1 MTNWDLAPVLS
12 KPDAHALVAHF
23 RDAYSAALAQTDC
36 LIHTYRIAEY
46 TVRLAFAG
54 PTLVPLLTPAL
65 AHLACPHELTPDLT
79 LYLWDGASTGV
90 EPPRPWSPEEIALR
104 GEVPTWSNE
113 TILTA
118 IQTDVNAVS
127 ILDRA
132 QGVGFYWIDSPAAL
146 RAYEQAAPLKVL
158 LHWWLRERGLTMIH
172 AGAIG
177 TEDGAVLIVGKT
189 GAGKSTT
196 TLTCLN
202 AGLRYLSDD
211 RCLLSLDPVPQAYC
225 IYNSAKLHLQQMA
238 RFPTLLAQVNN
249 LAAATTEKALLY
261 LQQFAPQQVAPCLP
275 IRAILL
281 AKVAG
286 TATTTLAP
294 VSRMAVLRD
303 FVTSTLVYQP
313 GAVQAEV
320 HMMTE
325 LVRRV
330 PCYQI
335 NLGYDFPGIAPVVV
349 QAIAEGASCMRVER
363 SIGWPK
369 TL

>member
-1 MTNWDLAPVLS
+1 MNNWDLSPVLS
-12 KPDAHALVAHF
+12 QPDAHALVACF
-23 RDAYSAALAQTDC
+23 RDAYRAAVAQTAY
-36 LIHTYRIAEY
+36 LIHTYHIAGY

-54 PTLVPLLTPAL
+54 PALIPLLTPAL
-65 AHLACPHELTPDLT
+65 AHLACSNELTPDLT

-90 EPPRPWSPEEIALR
+90 EPPRPWSRAEIELR
-104 GEVPTWSNE
+104 GEVPTWSNDA
-113 TILTA
+113 ILTA
-118 IQTDVNAVS
+118 LQTDVNAVS
-127 ILDRA
+127 ILDRRSA
-132 QGVGFYWIDSPAAL
+132 VGFYWIDSPASL

-158 LHWWLRERGLTMIH
+158 LHWWLRARGLTMIH
-172 AGAIG
+172 AGAVG
-177 TEDGAVLIVGKT
+177 NANGAVLIVGKT

-202 AGLRYLSDD
+202 AGLHYLSDD

-225 IYNSAKLHLQQMA
+225 VYNSAKLHLQQMA

-249 LAAATTEKALLY
+249 LAAATTEKALIY
-261 LQQFAPQQVAPCLP
+261 LQQFAPQQIAPCLP

-286 TATTTLAP
+286 TTTTSLEP
-294 VSRMAVLRD
+294 VSRMALLRD
-303 FVTSTLVYQP
+303 FITSTLVYQP
-313 GAVQAEV
+313 GAVQTEV

-335 NLGYDFPGIAPVVV
+335 NLGSDFAGIAPVIA
-349 QAIAEGASCMRVER
+349 QAIAVGAS
-363 SIGWPK
+363 
-369 TL
+369 

>member
-1 MTNWDLAPVLS
+1 MTNVELSPVL
-12 KPDAHALVAHF
+12 PHLDAHTLLAQF
-23 RDAYSAALAQTDC
+23 SDAYCAALAQTDC
-36 LIHTYRIAEY
+36 RLYTYRIAGY

-54 PTLVPLLTPAL
+54 ATLVPLLTPAL
-65 AHLACPHELTPDLT
+65 AHLACPHERIPDLT
-79 LYLWDGASTGV
+79 LYLWDGTSTGV
-90 EPPRPWSPEEIALR
+90 EPPRPWSRQEIELR
-104 GEVPTWSNE
+104 GEVPTYSNE
-113 TILTA
+113 EILTA

-127 ILDRA
+127 IFDRRRA
-132 QGVGFYWIDSPAAL
+132 VGFYWIDSPDSL

-177 TEDGAVLIVGKT
+177 NAEGAVLIVGKT

-202 AGLRYLSDD
+202 AGLHYLADD
-211 RCLLSLDPVPQAYC
+211 RCLLGLDPIPQAYC
-225 IYNSAKLHLQQMA
+225 VYNSAKLHLAQME

-249 LAAATTEKALLY
+249 LAATATEKALIY
-261 LQQFAPQQVAPCLP
+261 LHQLAPQPIALCLP

-286 TATTTLAP
+286 TAATTLAP
-294 VSRMAVLRD
+294 VSRMALLRE

-313 GAVQAEV
+313 GAAQAEV
-320 HMMTE
+320 HMMSE

-330 PCYQI
+330 PCYQL
-335 NLGYDFPGIAPVVV
+335 NLGSDLAGIPPVISHAL
-349 QAIAEGASCMRVER
+349 QKAAAGLGLSEGR
-363 SIGWPK
+363 
-369 TL
+369 

>member
-1 MTNWDLAPVLS
+1 MTNCELS
-12 KPDAHALVAHF
+12 SAQLRLDAHSLVECF
-23 RDAYSAALAQTDC
+23 RDTYRAALAQTDC
-36 LIHTYRIAEY
+36 LNHSYRIAGY
-46 TVRLAFAG
+46 IVRLAFAG

-65 AHLACPHELTPDLT
+65 AHLACPNECTPDLT

-90 EPPRPWSPEEIALR
+90 EPPRPWSKGDIDLR
-104 GEVPTWSNE
+104 GEIPTWSND

-132 QGVGFYWIDSPAAL
+132 HGVGFYWIDSPDSL

-177 TEDGAVLIVGKT
+177 NADGAVLIVGKT

-202 AGLRYLSDD
+202 AGLHYLADD
-211 RCLLSLDPVPQAYC
+211 RCLLRLEPLPQAYC
-225 IYNSAKLHLQQMA
+225 VYNSAKLHLTQME

-249 LAAATTEKALLY
+249 LAAATTEKALIY
-261 LQQFAPQQVAPCLP
+261 LQQFAPQQIAPCLP

-286 TATTTLAP
+286 TTTTTLAP

-320 HMMTE
+320 HLMTE

-335 NLGYDFPGIAPVVV
+335 NLGSDFAGIAPVVT
-349 QAIAEGASCMRVER
+349 QAIYAGAR
-363 SIGWPK
+363 
-369 TL
+369 